1 MAKVIV
7 TLPEGWGNRLVMDS
21 KDYAI
26 LVELFDRS
34 TSADHKYL
42 ESVGDYVAVERK
54 PYPLVAA
61 TNVTLMTQQEF
72 EAAHA
77 PKVEEV

>member
-7 TLPEGWGNRLVMDS
+7 TLPQGWDNRLVMDS

-42 ESVGDYVAVERK
+42 ASVGDSVGVERK
-54 PYPLVAA
+54 P
-61 TNVTLMTQQEF
+61 
-72 EAAHA
+72 
-77 PKVEEV
+77 